1 MIHKKEEIKYPV
13 TIDLKVIM
21 TSESGDEKN
30 ISDLN
35 KILSKFDVPLKKE
48 WIISKSNA
56 GSYMCYTGKV
66 YIASKDIMYMLFEEL
81 KKHQG
86 VKFAI

>member
-1 MIHKKEEIKYPV
+1 MIQEREIKYPV

-48 WIISKSNA
+48 WI
-56 GSYMCYTGKV
+56 V
-66 YIASKDIMYMLFEEL
+66 
-81 KKHQG
+81 
-86 VKFAI
+86 

>member
-1 MIHKKEEIKYPV
+1 MIQEKEIKYPI

-35 KILSKFDVPLKKE
+35 KILSKFGVPLKKE
-48 WIISKSNA
+48 WIVSKSNA
-56 GSYMCYTGKV
+56 GNYMCYTGKV
-66 YIASKDIMYMLFEEL
+66 YIASKDVMYMLFEEL
-81 KKHQG
+81 RKHQC

>member
-1 MIHKKEEIKYPV
+1 MIQEREIKYPV

-56 GSYMCYTGKV
+56 GNYMCYTGRV
-66 YIASKDIMYMLFEEL
+66 YIGSKDVMYMLFEEL
-81 KKHQG
+81 KRHQS